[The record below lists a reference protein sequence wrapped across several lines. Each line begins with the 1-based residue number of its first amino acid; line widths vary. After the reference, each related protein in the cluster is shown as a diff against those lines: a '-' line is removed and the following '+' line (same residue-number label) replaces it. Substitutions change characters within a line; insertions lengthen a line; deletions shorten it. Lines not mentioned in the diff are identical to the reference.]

1 MSQPPSLHKL
11 VNIAFFPAWSVV
23 SVVVSQHLWIFDA
36 IVAHNADILTKRMGA
51 LLLDQKIWII
61 INNWSIWSK
70 TGPKM
75 CFISS
80 CCCGF
85 QDLDHGLFIF
95 AIFNILVNFIMVGLN
110 VLKFHEH
117 GFKRWESGCTQAE
130 EGLSYLSSSSLTSPW
145 RLGQN

>member
-36 IVAHNADILTKRMGA
+36 IVAHSTHRGWVLFLYLIRWGSLSDNWFWL
-51 LLLDQKIWII
+51 KI
-61 INNWSIWSK
+61 
-70 TGPKM
+70 GPKM
-75 CFISS
+75 CLISS